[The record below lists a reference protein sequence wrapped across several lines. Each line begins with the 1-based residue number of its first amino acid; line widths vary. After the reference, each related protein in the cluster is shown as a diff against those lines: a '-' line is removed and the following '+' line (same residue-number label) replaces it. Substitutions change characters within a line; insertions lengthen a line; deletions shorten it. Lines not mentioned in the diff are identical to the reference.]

1 MKWLLSKLGLLKQHK
16 KTQDLQDDLSFF
28 KTSLQANAI
37 ACQWLLR
44 KQTQLLL
51 RQSKGSALM
60 IRIRDASG
68 DGTVASKLVELSL
81 KATQAQIEAPSA
93 SGQML
98 LELGY
103 RTVGGDFITLEYS
116 FVDLGPKK
124 IVQPELTNWFSNESD
139 NIHQDMYDLATL
151 GGSEVMPL
159 SRPEARVW
167 GVNGV
172 VEPAT
177 DLLIRR
183 GKRRNR
189 PVVVC
194 PAGKFR
200 KIRRRTRW
208 PPRACA
214 RILGFC
220 VVGGGDCG
228 ADRLL
233 VFGSITVLGASLLL
247 LFLVPTTLIFH
258 TFPVDSGFAM
268 NLALIGAL
276 ILAITRAWGM
286 AFPASRTCKG

>member
-16 KTQDLQDDLSFF
+16 NTQDLQDDLSFF

-116 FVDLGPKK
+116 FIDLGPKK

-139 NIHQDMYDLATL
+139 NIHQDMYDLATKGRSL

-159 SRPEARVW
+159 GR
-167 GVNGV
+167 
-172 VEPAT
+172 
-177 DLLIRR
+177 
-183 GKRRNR
+183 
-189 PVVVC
+189 
-194 PAGKFR
+194 
-200 KIRRRTRW
+200 
-208 PPRACA
+208 
-214 RILGFC
+214 
-220 VVGGGDCG
+220 
-228 ADRLL
+228 
-233 VFGSITVLGASLLL
+233 
-247 LFLVPTTLIFH
+247 
-258 TFPVDSGFAM
+258 
-268 NLALIGAL
+268 
-276 ILAITRAWGM
+276 
-286 AFPASRTCKG
+286 